1 MNGYSTCIER
11 CNTCWRNDSKLFMR
25 SGSQVFQESGFTS
38 PCFSGQKNMASG
50 AIYKLD
56 SGGHAISFGQNFFS
70 RIHRV
75 KVKQLDS
82 KVSIKKQSDF
92 PGDFFGILGGARSFS
107 AETAEGITQRSL
119 RRDDPKRWALSVVF
133 SAVYTSAYRGRA
145 KTLKTQDLNKD

>member
-56 SGGHAISFGQNFFS
+56 SGGHAIFFGQNFFS

-92 PGDFFGILGGARSFS
+92 PYFVAKAFEVFS
-107 AETAEGITQRSL
+107 AETTEGIYAEVAEGL
-119 RRDDPKRWALSVVF
+119 
-133 SAVYTSAYRGRA
+133 
-145 KTLKTQDLNKD
+145 